1 LKTPIL
7 LLSLNRPQYLDRIH
21 SYYQKRNYDHHLII
35 ADGSKK
41 QWLGAESFNGI
52 YLHLPSMSFAERLNA
67 GLEQSEAD
75 FVALCADDDFL
86 VPSGLEACVE
96 FLRNNPDYSC
106 VHGQYRRFVIN
117 ENKINYTQKY
127 AAAISLDDNDPIKRT
142 RKAFVPKYIPHV
154 FAVHRRKNF
163 ERILACR
170 EMNDFE
176 YIFNFEML
184 LTFSS
189 IMNGKAQRLPVI
201 YNFREMENIKI
212 GINNNNS
219 NIDKINRA
227 LDKCNSYLKFLAE
240 DQIKKS
246 NFFEIINMA
255 TDNLLKYHVAN
266 YNRSSKDNLREK
278 KSNNLIFYLSKLK
291 NPNSWYKLFNP
302 QTIQHVLSNVF
313 LSQDARLNNSFPL
326 HDDNS
331 VKEFEII
338 DKTLIE
344 WIESMKSNNGLNDQ
358 KK

>member
-1 LKTPIL
+1 
-7 LLSLNRPQYLDRIH
+7 
-21 SYYQKRNYDHHLII
+21 
-35 ADGSKK
+35 
-41 QWLGAESFNGI
+41 
-52 YLHLPSMSFAERLNA
+52 
-67 GLEQSEAD
+67 
-75 FVALCADDDFL
+75 
-86 VPSGLEACVE
+86 
-96 FLRNNPDYSC
+96 
-106 VHGQYRRFVIN
+106 
-117 ENKINYTQKY
+117 
-127 AAAISLDDNDPIKRT
+127 
-142 RKAFVPKYIPHV
+142 
-154 FAVHRRKNF
+154 
-163 ERILACR
+163 
-170 EMNDFE
+170 MNDFE

-212 GINNNNS
+212 GINKNNS
-219 NIDKINRA
+219 NIDKINKA
-227 LDKCNSYLKFLAE
+227 LDKCNLYFKFLAK

-255 TDNLLKYHVAN
+255 TDNLLEYHVAN
-266 YNRSSKDNLREK
+266 YNRSSKDNSKEK

-302 QTIQHVLSNVF
+302 QTIKHVLSNVF

-344 WIESMKSNNGLNDQ
+344 WIESLKSNNGLNDQ